1 MVLRVTGVNFPSL
14 CYHHDSRPSKK
25 GKSSS
30 CSLEEGHVF
39 LLALLGL
46 ALADHVSFYLAI
58 MIYLFVLLVLFD
70 RATEPFAESR
80 KKWWAAGWFFCGG
93 LYLLYLFTVLTLT
106 V

>member
-1 MVLRVTGVNFPSL
+1 
-14 CYHHDSRPSKK
+14 
-25 GKSSS
+25 
-30 CSLEEGHVF
+30 VF

-46 ALADHVSFYLAI
+46 ALADHVSFFLAI

-93 LYLLYLFTVLTLT
+93 LYLFFSAV
-106 V
+106 VGIAGFMWKHA